1 MLSIQV
7 HSYNKHCIHLRW
19 ILCLILSL
27 FTTVPAISQS
37 RVRHQTSLSDTLLKL
52 KEVTIYSN
60 RMQKKMSPVQI
71 LSGKELEKLN
81 VYSVADA
88 LRYFSGVQIKDYGGI
103 GGLKTVNI
111 RSMGSHHVG
120 VFYDGI
126 ELGNAQNGVVDLGRF
141 SLDNM
146 EVISLYN
153 GQKSA
158 IFQPAK
164 DYSSAS
170 AIYMQTRKPLF
181 KGEKK
186 NNLNIGVKGGSFSTI
201 NPSLLWEHRF
211 NERISSSISTEY
223 MYTSGRY
230 KFTYAKK
237 DGYDTTAVRQNGDVR
252 MLRLENAFFGKIPK
266 GEWKAKAYLY
276 NSERGYPG
284 AAVREEPGKF
294 RHQDRQWDTNLFVQG
309 SFQNYFKPWYS
320 LLANGKYAYDYLH
333 YLSDPRLDV
342 TTMYVDNYY
351 RQQEIYASAAHLF
364 TIYPWWSMSL
374 SNDFQWNTLR
384 ADLIDFVYPTRN
396 TILTSAATS
405 FDFNRL
411 MLQASLLYTHVDD
424 NTRTKGAN
432 AGTKNKYTPSV
443 IATWQPLTKLPLNV
457 RAFYKKVFRM
467 PTLNDLYYTF
477 IGNKDLKPEY
487 TTQYDVGITFSHT
500 WNNHWLKSLDLQ
512 IDGYYS
518 EVDDKI
524 IAMPTSNQFRWTMIN
539 LGHVEIRGLDAAIRG
554 EWGFGKVELST
565 LFNYTYQKAQDFTD
579 PTSEWYGGQIPYIP
593 WHGGSIIL
601 NGSYQTWSC
610 NYSFIY
616 TGERYEA
623 VANIPEN
630 YAQPWYTHDFSLSKT
645 FQWGKTGIRVTAEI
659 NNIFNQQYEVVQCY
673 PMPGTSFKIKLN
685 VMLLEYLF
693 YPSLSVL
700 FFYRLLVAKMNALF
714 RQLPTKLL
722 PE

>member
-294 RHQDRQWDTNLFVQG
+294 RHQDRQWDTNVFIQG
-309 SFQNYFKPWYS
+309 SFQNYFTPWYS

-411 MLQASLLYTHVDD
+411 MLQTSLLYTHVDD

-512 IDGYYS
+512 IDGYYN

-685 VMLLEYLF
+685 VML
-693 YPSLSVL
+693 
-700 FFYRLLVAKMNALF
+700 
-714 RQLPTKLL
+714 
-722 PE
+722 

>member
-27 FTTVPAISQS
+27 FTTLPAISQS
-37 RVRHQTSLSDTLLKL
+37 KVRHQTSLSDTLLKL

-284 AAVREEPGKF
+284 AAVRKEPGKF

-342 TTMYVDNYY
+342 TTMYVDNHY

-512 IDGYYS
+512 IDGYYN

-645 FQWGKTGIRVTAEI
+645 FQWGKTGIRVTTEI

-685 VMLLEYLF
+685 VML
-693 YPSLSVL
+693 
-700 FFYRLLVAKMNALF
+700 
-714 RQLPTKLL
+714 
-722 PE
+722 

>member
-7 HSYNKHCIHLRW
+7 HSYNKHYIHLRW

-27 FTTVPAISQS
+27 FTTLPAISQS

-60 RMQKKMSPVQI
+60 RMIINMSPVQI

-252 MLRLENAFFGKIPK
+252 MLRLENAFFGKVPK

-276 NSERGYPG
+276 NSDRGYPG

-342 TTMYVDNYY
+342 TTMYVDNHY

-364 TIYPWWSMSL
+364 TIYPWWRMSL
-374 SNDFQWNTLR
+374 SNDFQWNALR

-512 IDGYYS
+512 IDGYYN

-685 VMLLEYLF
+685 VML
-693 YPSLSVL
+693 
-700 FFYRLLVAKMNALF
+700 
-714 RQLPTKLL
+714 
-722 PE
+722 

>member
-27 FTTVPAISQS
+27 FAVLPAISQS

-60 RMQKKMSPVQI
+60 RIQKKMSPVQI

-170 AIYMQTRKPLF
+170 AIYMQTRKPIF
-181 KGEKK
+181 RGEKK

-211 NERISSSISTEY
+211 NERISSSLSTEY

-230 KFTYAKK
+230 KFTYVKK

-342 TTMYVDNYY
+342 TTMYVDNHY

-411 MLQASLLYTHVDD
+411 MLQASLLYTHVNDK
-424 NTRTKGAN
+424 TRTKGAN

-443 IATWQPLTKLPLNV
+443 IATWQPLAKLPLNI

-512 IDGYYS
+512 IDAYYN

-601 NGSYQTWSC
+601 SGSYQTWSC

-645 FQWGKTGIRVTAEI
+645 FQWGKTGIRATAEI

-673 PMPGTSFKIKLN
+673 PMPGTSFKFKLN
-685 VMLLEYLF
+685 VML
-693 YPSLSVL
+693 
-700 FFYRLLVAKMNALF
+700 
-714 RQLPTKLL
+714 
-722 PE
+722 

>member
-7 HSYNKHCIHLRW
+7 HSYHKHCIHLRW

-27 FTTVPAISQS
+27 FTTLPAISQS
-37 RVRHQTSLSDTLLKL
+37 KVRHQTSLSDTLLKL

-342 TTMYVDNYY
+342 TTMYVDNHY

-512 IDGYYS
+512 IDGYYN

-645 FQWGKTGIRVTAEI
+645 FQWGKTGIRVTTEI

-685 VMLLEYLF
+685 VML
-693 YPSLSVL
+693 
-700 FFYRLLVAKMNALF
+700 
-714 RQLPTKLL
+714 
-722 PE
+722 

>member
-7 HSYNKHCIHLRW
+7 HSYNKHYIHLRW

-27 FTTVPAISQS
+27 FTTLPAISQS

-252 MLRLENAFFGKIPK
+252 MLRLENAFFGKVPK

-342 TTMYVDNYY
+342 TTMYVDNHY

-364 TIYPWWSMSL
+364 TIYPWWRMSL
-374 SNDFQWNTLR
+374 SNDFQWNALR

-512 IDGYYS
+512 IDGYYN

-565 LFNYTYQKAQDFTD
+565 LFNYTSQKAQDFTD

-645 FQWGKTGIRVTAEI
+645 FQWEKTRIRVTAEI

-685 VMLLEYLF
+685 VML
-693 YPSLSVL
+693 
-700 FFYRLLVAKMNALF
+700 
-714 RQLPTKLL
+714 
-722 PE
+722 

>member
-7 HSYNKHCIHLRW
+7 HSYNKHCIQLRW

-685 VMLLEYLF
+685 VML
-693 YPSLSVL
+693 
-700 FFYRLLVAKMNALF
+700 
-714 RQLPTKLL
+714 
-722 PE
+722 

>member
-27 FTTVPAISQS
+27 FTTLPAISQS

-211 NERISSSISTEY
+211 NERISSSISMEY

-364 TIYPWWSMSL
+364 TIYPWWRMSL
-374 SNDFQWNTLR
+374 SNDFQWNALR

-512 IDGYYS
+512 IDGYYN

-685 VMLLEYLF
+685 VML
-693 YPSLSVL
+693 
-700 FFYRLLVAKMNALF
+700 
-714 RQLPTKLL
+714 
-722 PE
+722 

>member
-276 NSERGYPG
+276 NSERGDPG

-685 VMLLEYLF
+685 VML
-693 YPSLSVL
+693 
-700 FFYRLLVAKMNALF
+700 
-714 RQLPTKLL
+714 
-722 PE
+722 

>member
-27 FTTVPAISQS
+27 FTTLPAISQS
-37 RVRHQTSLSDTLLKL
+37 KVRHQTSLSDTLLKL

-342 TTMYVDNYY
+342 TTMDVDNYY

-512 IDGYYS
+512 IDGYYN

-645 FQWGKTGIRVTAEI
+645 FQWGKTGIRVTTEI

-685 VMLLEYLF
+685 VML
-693 YPSLSVL
+693 
-700 FFYRLLVAKMNALF
+700 
-714 RQLPTKLL
+714 
-722 PE
+722 

>member
-333 YLSDPRLDV
+333 YLSDPRLDA

-630 YAQPWYTHDFSLSKT
+630 YAQPWYTHDFPYPKL
-645 FQWGKTGIRVTAEI
+645 FNGGKR
-659 NNIFNQQYEVVQCY
+659 
-673 PMPGTSFKIKLN
+673 
-685 VMLLEYLF
+685 EY
-693 YPSLSVL
+693 V
-700 FFYRLLVAKMNALF
+700 
-714 RQLPTKLL
+714 
-722 PE
+722 